1 MLWLDFFDQFLKL
14 WAVILERRNIFSKKF
29 LAQIIIFDK
38 YFGWFD
44 VQLNQKTL
52 DDLYYLQLIL
62 KIREKHQC
70 ELTSLMVIL
79 SGSLA

>member
-1 MLWLDFFDQFLKL
+1 MLWLNFFDQFLKL

-44 VQLNQKTL
+44 VQLNQKIL
-52 DDLYYLQLIL
+52 VDLYCTVGALTKNHKMKNDPYQILQPP
-62 KIREKHQC
+62 
-70 ELTSLMVIL
+70 
-79 SGSLA
+79 